1 MKKYVLLWCAVAAIS
16 GWIGVE
22 AAAGRAMTID
32 DLITALRVTE
42 PALSPDGATVAY
54 VRTVTNGQTGKRNA
68 DIWAVP
74 ADGSAAPKML
84 VGGDA
89 SETTPLF
96 APDGKR
102 LAFVST
108 RAGAPQLFVAGT
120 DGSDAKQ
127 ITKLAMGVQTPVVY
141 SPDGTRIAYVSDVY
155 PDCPDDRLRQ
165 GSGEPAEA
173 FAQAEACNARR
184 AEEAEKNPV
193 KVHHVKR
200 LLFRHWSDWR
210 EQLRHHIFVTET
222 ESGRTTDV
230 TPGDF
235 DSPPFFN
242 EDNGFSFSPDGKQI
256 AFVSN
261 REGGD
266 AESWTTNHDVWIVP
280 ITGGTARK
288 LTTTNKAADMQ
299 PVWTRDGRKIV
310 TRAQRRPRFESDRW
324 YLDVIDVASGQR
336 QTIFETPDLSVEN
349 FKFTPDGASIL
360 FTAQDRGIVNVYSI
374 GYPTGTPKVVAKG
387 GAFAGLEVSRDFAV
401 VGKNTMT
408 APTDLFRVNFTG
420 ETKQLTRENESWLKD
435 VAFSQAESLT
445 VPGAAGAQVQ
455 YWLIKPPHF
464 DAAKKYPV
472 VFLIHG
478 GPQGAWEDAWSARWN
493 PSLWAAQG
501 WVIAAPNPRGSTGFG
516 QTFVDEISQDWG
528 GKVMVDINAVVDV
541 VAKLPYVDSQRMGIA
556 GASYGGYAVNW
567 IIGHT
572 NRFKA
577 AVSHDGVYNLESMMG
592 STEELWFPEW
602 EMGGVA
608 WSAAAR
614 ENIAKWSP
622 HRFAPQIKTPTLVIT
637 NELDYRVPVDQGI
650 QLFTALRR
658 QNVPSEMLIFPDEG
672 HWVLKALNSKYWHEQ
687 VFGWMKRWL
696 EGTPAPTAE
705 R

>member
-1 MKKYVLLWCAVAAIS
+1 MKKHLLLWCAVAAIS

-32 DLITALRVTE
+32 DLITAVRVTE

-165 GSGEPAEA
+165 GSGESAEA
-173 FAQAEACNARR
+173 FAKAEACNARR

-210 EQLRHHIFVTET
+210 EQLRHHIFVTEI

-280 ITGGTARK
+280 ISGGTARK
-288 LTTTNKAADMQ
+288 LTTTNMAADMQ

-310 TRAQRRPRFESDRW
+310 TRAQRRPGFESDRW

-360 FTAQDRGIVNVYSI
+360 FTAQDRGVVNVYSVA
-374 GYPTGTPKVVAKG
+374 YPTGTPKVVASG
-387 GAFAGLEVSRDFAV
+387 GAFAGLDVGRDFAV
-401 VGKNTMT
+401 LGKNTMT
-408 APTDLFRVNFTG
+408 APTDLFRVNFAG
-420 ETKQLTRENESWLKD
+420 ETKQLTRENDSWRKE
-435 VAFSQAESLT
+435 VAFSQPESLT
-445 VPGAAGAQVQ
+445 VAGAAGAQVQ
-455 YWLIKPPHF
+455 YWLINPPNF

-516 QTFVDEISQDWG
+516 QKFVDEISQDWG
-528 GKVMVDINAVVDV
+528 GKVMVDINAVVDA